1 MVPKK
6 WLRAFWYE
14 AALLWHINCSEWVV
28 LGQNMNYPISYFSHC
43 AKCCPPHFAAQQ
55 KWTFKNRIAKG
66 GWWKSRG
73 GYFSDATYL
82 FLLSKREENW
92 EENRYATRF
101 INMQPPFSRDSSGKS
116 ERHKCDICSLDY
128 VLCFSKP
135 CLQMI
140 SPLDYVLLLFETLIS
155 EIRMLL
161 GQISTLICKLFR
173 KIIYF
178 FTKRK
183 SVLWRLQLTS
193 HTGTSNFS
201 FSKVTQIH
209 FWFHKYSQNYFDISS
224 LASFNHYKSFLR
236 TNSLKNNSKILY
248 FKKSINR
255 YLSDVKLKFFT
266 TVISATFIP
275 ARGNHQFL
283 IFHFFR
289 FSHFF
294 RFLLHTLQIH
304 II

>member
-1 MVPKK
+1 M
-6 WLRAFWYE
+6 
-14 AALLWHINCSEWVV
+14 
-28 LGQNMNYPISYFSHC
+28 
-43 AKCCPPHFAAQQ
+43 
-55 KWTFKNRIAKG
+55 
-66 GWWKSRG
+66 
-73 GYFSDATYL
+73 
-82 FLLSKREENW
+82 LSKITAFFCLECFKQSEDKRNIKSDHKYGTYTSTFCSVRSKIMSRFCRSLLPLPAGKIWVLYIFILNW
-92 EENRYATRF
+92 NAA
-101 INMQPPFSRDSSGKS
+101 FSAFSASGKS

-155 EIRMLL
+155 EIRMSL

-294 RFLLHTLQIH
+294 RFLLLTLQIH